1 MNTSSNWKSLGIVTC
16 SGLALCAGALFSG
29 CDKKSEE
36 AAPPSSSVAPASP
49 ATTSPA
55 AEVASPVAEA
65 PKEQTPATAIGDPN
79 APLLHLSMND
89 TGTDATVTDSS
100 PYAQHQTL
108 LDESGTANTKAHS
121 VPGVIETALTFDGV
135 DDAIEIPAE
144 QVGAAFAADQDF
156 TVSFWWKSD
165 NEPFSE
171 GYRAVISNCTTE
183 NGGVILYQR
192 GNEAGTDR
200 RIYMNFYVPGN
211 GAPVLSAIP
220 TNVDTTTP
228 WHHYLFERKGAT
240 LTAYFDGNA
249 IGTYS
254 DPAVSRPM
262 GQNNPF
268 RLNSADNGAKGRLD
282 DFKIYAK
289 SLSSSEIRKLAT
301 TRPGI
306 EDIFLLA
313 EWKRTLESDPAATPG
328 EIAETSDKLNQQIT
342 AAEGYPKT
350 IGDRVELLAF
360 RYEHV
365 RNDIYEMVFAF
376 RAKEKLD
383 RDYHIYVHGLV
394 DPSHVERIKRFGR
407 GDRLQK
413 WGYAPTPATTQ
424 WEPGEIIVVK
434 NQVKAAD
441 VPYLMSF
448 NLLYRPEGW
457 APLAES
463 FVEIGWS
470 ASL

>member
-16 SGLALCAGALFSG
+16 SGLALCAGALLSG

-36 AAPPSSSVAPASP
+36 AARPSSTVTPAKSAPVPEA
-49 ATTSPA
+49 
-55 AEVASPVAEA
+55 ASPVAEA
-65 PKEQTPATAIGDPN
+65 PQEQAPVTAIDDPN

-108 LDESGTANTKAHS
+108 LDESGTANTKTHS

-144 QVGAAFAADQDF
+144 QVSAAFAADQDF

-165 NEPFSE
+165 NAPFPD

-211 GAPVLSAIP
+211 GAPVLSVIP
-220 TNVDTTTP
+220 TTANSTTP
-228 WHHYLFERKGAT
+228 WHHYLFERKEST
-240 LTAYFDGNA
+240 LTAYLDGNVV
-249 IGTYS
+249 GTYS
-254 DPAVSRPM
+254 DPAVTGPM
-262 GQNNPF
+262 GQNNSF
-268 RLNSADNGAKGRLD
+268 WLNSTNNGTKGSLD
-282 DFKIYAK
+282 DFKLYAK
-289 SLSSSEIRKLAT
+289 PLSSSEIRQLAT

-306 EDIFLLA
+306 EDVFLLA
-313 EWKRTLESDPAATPG
+313 EWKRVLKSDPAATPD
-328 EIAETSDKLNQQIT
+328 EIAQTTSKLEAQIS
-342 AAEGYPKT
+342 ASEGYPKL
-350 IGDRVELLAF
+350 IGDSVELLGF
-360 RYEHV
+360 RYTHV
-365 RNDIYEMVFAF
+365 RDDIYEMLFAF
-376 RAKEKLD
+376 RAKQKLD

-394 DPSHVERIKRFGR
+394 DPSHVEKIKRFGR
-407 GDRLQK
+407 DDRLQK
-413 WGYAPTPATTQ
+413 WGYAPTPATST
-424 WEPGEIIVVK
+424 WEPGEIVIVR

-441 VPYLMSF
+441 VPYLMSL

-457 APLAES
+457 APLADD